1 MRGNVVKPTDKLTMV
16 VLLNTTLH
24 PATDEPPLMRI
35 RLNANLFYNKT
46 DYQLHILWSK

>member
-1 MRGNVVKPTDKLTMV
+1 MRGNIDKPTDKLTMV

-24 PATDEPPLMRI
+24 PATDEPPSTWI

-46 DYQLHILWSK
+46 DYQLYI